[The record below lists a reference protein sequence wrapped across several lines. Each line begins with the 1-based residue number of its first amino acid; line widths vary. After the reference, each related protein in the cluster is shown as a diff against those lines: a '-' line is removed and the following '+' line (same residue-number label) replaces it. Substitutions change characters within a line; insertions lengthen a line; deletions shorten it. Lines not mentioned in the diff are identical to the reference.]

1 MNFLRSILPSGKQ
14 RLMSDDNKSLD
25 IAQITPRMY
34 AMSYPSEN
42 FFESIYHNNQN
53 DIAEYLNKN
62 HPNKYLIF
70 NLSGI
75 PYSSKDK
82 FNNSVIDYFWPDH
95 KAPPLYDIF
104 NIIDQAYSFLKKD
117 KENVICIHCLA
128 GKGRTGT
135 ICCSLLLYGRLCANS
150 EDANNYFSYKR
161 FKKLNKG
168 VQEPS
173 QVRYIQ
179 YFDQLIQFK
188 KHIELKIYEIRD
200 VYITGI
206 KLKDGEIISYKYET
220 NYYKEENSNNYVTNK
235 QGQIVIGDVTIN
247 IYRNG
252 KLFGWV
258 FFNTHL
264 EIINNNKLF
273 YNIRGIDPRFLLK
286 EADYN
291 LMTVEIN
298 IFPYFHQNPD
308 NKPNLLVDDMIGR
321 EMVKIKKMNG
331 YLNEAHNQNNNFF
344 QYQNS
349 ILFFGNEK
357 NNIYDV
363 LSQIK

>member
-1 MNFLRSILPSGKQ
+1 
-14 RLMSDDNKSLD
+14 
-25 IAQITPRMY
+25 
-34 AMSYPSEN
+34 
-42 FFESIYHNNQN
+42 
-53 DIAEYLNKN
+53 LNKN
-62 HPNKYLIF
+62 HPKKYLIF

-75 PYSSKDK
+75 TYDSEK
-82 FNNSVIDYFWPDH
+82 FNNSVITYHWPDH

-104 NIIDQAYSFLKKD
+104 NIILQAYTYLGKD
-117 KENVICIHCLA
+117 KENVICVHCLA

-135 ICCSLLLYGRLCANS
+135 ICCSLLLYGKLLKTSNEAN
-150 EDANNYFSYKR
+150 DYFSTKR

-188 KHIELKIYEIRD
+188 KYIELKVYEIRD
-200 VYITGI
+200 VYISGI

-220 NYYKEENSNNYVTNK
+220 NYYKEANSNDYVTNK

-264 EIINNNKLF
+264 ENINNNKLF
-273 YNIRGIDPRFLLK
+273 YNIKGIDPRFLLK
-286 EADYN
+286 EADYS

-298 IFPYFHQNPD
+298 IIPYFHQSPD
-308 NKPNLLVDDMIGR
+308 NKPNLFVDDMIGM
-321 EMVKIKKMNG
+321 EMEKIKKMNG
-331 YLNEAHNQNNNFF
+331 FLSDAHSPNNAFFINQNL
-344 QYQNS
+344 
-349 ILFFGNEK
+349 ILFFGKEK